1 MIQSMEEHPVNQ
13 TMKCEQLDYGNRL
26 GKEWYI
32 MRSTIECDD
41 GFRISIQASSSH
53 YSIPRTKAD
62 AYTHVEL
69 GFPSEAD
76 DLIKPFAEDFD
87 DYTQTVYPYVPAY
100 VVLALLQKH
109 GGIVKGQ
116 LPPLQW
122 THADTMREILTG
134 EYLNGRGEEE

>member
-1 MIQSMEEHPVNQ
+1 MIESMDEHPVNQ
-13 TMKCEQLDYGNRL
+13 TMKCEQMDYGTIL
-26 GKEWYI
+26 GREWYI

-76 DLIKPFAEDFD
+76 DLIKRFAEDD
-87 DYTQTVYPYVPAY
+87 DYTNTVYPYVPAF
-100 VVLALLQKH
+100 VVLAMLHKH

-116 LPPLQW
+116 LPPLEW
-122 THADTMREILTG
+122 THADTMRDILTA
-134 EYLNGRGEEE
+134 EYLRGEEE